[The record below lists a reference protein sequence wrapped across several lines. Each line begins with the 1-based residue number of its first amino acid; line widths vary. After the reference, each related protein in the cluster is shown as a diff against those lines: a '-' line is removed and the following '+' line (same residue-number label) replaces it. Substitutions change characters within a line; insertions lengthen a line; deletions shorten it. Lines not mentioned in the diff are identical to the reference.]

1 MTLEEASRTYYN
13 KVYRH
18 CLKELY
24 YNEKAAE
31 DTTQETFAALCHSWP
46 KLDHENFE
54 PWLWKTAN
62 NYVNKE
68 KARYTKN
75 KIIVREPEDIYPD
88 PSTEPDMTEQILCQ
102 KIEERIDQ
110 YHDEVTGQLTEK
122 ERMLLDCLKRKM
134 KHADIARE
142 IGSTPAAVSMAVVR
156 LNRKIKEIVR
166 KITEKIL

>member
-1 MTLEEASRTYYN
+1 MTLEEACHNYYN
-13 KVYRH
+13 IIHLH

-24 YNEKAAE
+24 YNEEAAK
-31 DTTQETFAALCHSWP
+31 DATQETFAAFCQCWD
-46 KLDHENFE
+46 KLDHENYA

-110 YHDEVTGQLTEK
+110 YHDEVTGQLTER

-134 KHADIARE
+134 KYADIARE

-156 LNRKIKEIVR
+156 LNRKVKEIVR